1 VNNACQLFSFGEE
14 PVRVLMQDGQ
24 PWFMAMDVC
33 RVLEIANPWNVVAA
47 LDADEKATLHNVEG
61 RPGSGPQRFN
71 IISESGLYALIFKSR
86 KAKAK
91 AFRKWVT
98 GEVLPALRTRGAY
111 ALAGADAV
119 SEAEEVKAM
128 VLATLRGL
136 VAGTVDAERG
146 QAILTGAR
154 IWNVLDSRHRRNG
167 RIGVEHPVPV
177 TSHEAVE
184 EWGRL
189 VAVMAAGDLSKE
201 WTACEL
207 REIALQQGIFQDWLT
222 RRDSDSAAVRSR
234 FGKVCVAMAGRTF
247 GEVRFVAEG
256 INRARRY
263 RLQRIV
269 EMLPGLEEVAH

>member
-1 VNNACQLFSFGEE
+1 VSNDCQLFSFGEE
-14 PVRVLMQDGQ
+14 PVRVLMRDGQ

-47 LDADEKATLHNVEG
+47 LEADEKGLHSVETLGG
-61 RPGSGPQRFN
+61 RQEVN

-98 GEVLPALRTRGAY
+98 GEVLPALRTRGSY
-111 ALAGADAV
+111 ALPGADAV

-154 IWNVLDSRHRRNG
+154 IWNILDSRNRRNG
-167 RIGVEHPVPV
+167 RIGVDHPVPV
-177 TSHEAVE
+177 GSHEAEE
-184 EWGRL
+184 EWGRV

-207 REIALQQGIFQDWLT
+207 REIAMQEGVFQDWLT
-222 RRDSDSAAVRSR
+222 RKNHGSAAVRSR
-234 FGKVCVAMAGRTF
+234 FGKVCVAMDGRIF
-247 GEVRFVAEG
+247 GDFRFSAQAA
-256 INRARRY
+256 NRQRRY

-269 EMLPGLEEVAH
+269 EMLPGIEEAAR